1 VSRAESSPGPVEVD
15 LDRLADY
22 AAGVLDNAA
31 AADVSRLIATEP
43 GWSSAYL
50 ALVAADAATRR
61 ELRAYAQSHLEPMPG
76 DVVARLEKA
85 FEAPT
90 RTPVAARHAHVASI
104 AEARRRR
111 RVFAGLAA
119 AAAAVVA
126 IAGGLT
132 VAGRLI
138 DRATTSNSAGGS
150 TTLSEDGAA
159 PAPQLAAGLPPVL
172 ASGSDYRRETLATFE
187 QYAFR
192 AAVPSGGTAPT
203 PLRDSRSSTTSKDSG
218 LGGSLVREDV
228 AAALRRLAEPTALRT
243 CLDAIATTHPGV
255 ATAVDFARFDGTPA
269 LIVLVQTGQGG
280 STVVAVGPGCG
291 VAGTDEKASAPV
303 K

>member
-1 VSRAESSPGPVEVD
+1 MSRAESSPGPVEVD

-22 AAGVLDNAA
+22 AAGVLDNAD

-61 ELRAYAQSHLEPMPG
+61 ELRAYAQSHLEPMPA
-76 DVVARLEKA
+76 DVVARLEQA

-104 AEARRRR
+104 AQARRRR

-126 IAGGLT
+126 IAGGIT
-132 VAGRLI
+132 VAGGLI
-138 DRATTSNSAGGS
+138 DRTTSESGAGSAA
-150 TTLSEDGAA
+150 LSEGSDGAA
-159 PAPQLAAGLPPVL
+159 PAPPPVL
-172 ASGSDYRRETLATFE
+172 ASGLDYRRETLGRLE
-187 QYAFR
+187 QYARSVFAQS
-192 AAVPSGGTAPT
+192 AAGTPTAAAP
-203 PLRDSRSSTTSKDSG
+203 RDSRPSSRTGFTDTTRETP
-218 LGGSLVREDV
+218 LVREDV

-243 CLDAIATTHPGV
+243 CLDAIATAHPGV
-255 ATAVDFARFDGTPA
+255 ATAVDFARFDGAPA
-269 LIVLVQTGQGG
+269 LIVLVRTGQGG
-280 STVVAVGPGCG
+280 STVVAVGPSCG
-291 VAGTDEKASAPV
+291 VAGTDERASAPV
-303 K
+303 Q